1 MTEREKQQQ
10 GLEYLTVDE
19 ELISMVKHS
28 QMLCFKYNSLSPDN
42 SGERE
47 RLIRELIPNIG
58 EDFAIEQP
66 FHCDYG
72 INLYIGKNFYAN
84 YNLTILDCARVT
96 IGDNCFIGPN
106 VSIYTPNHPL
116 DVERRNA
123 LLETALPVTIGDN
136 VWIGGSAV
144 INPGVTIGDN
154 CVIGSGAVVTRD
166 IPPNSLAVGNPARV
180 IKTINQ

>member
-1 MTEREKQQQ
+1 M
-10 GLEYLTVDE
+10 G
-19 ELISMVKHS
+19 
-28 QMLCFKYNSLSPDN
+28 
-42 SGERE
+42 
-47 RLIRELIPNIG
+47 
-58 EDFAIEQP
+58 
-66 FHCDYG
+66 
-72 INLYIGKNFYAN
+72 
-84 YNLTILDCARVT
+84 
-96 IGDNCFIGPN
+96 
-106 VSIYTPNHPL
+106 IYTPNHPL

>member
-10 GLEYLTVDE
+10 GLYYLTTDN
-19 ELISMVKHS
+19 ELISMIKHS
-28 QMLCFKYNSLSPDN
+28 QQLCYEYNMLPPAKAE
-42 SGERE
+42 ERE
-47 RLIRELIPNIG
+47 ALIRRLIPHIG
-58 EDFAIEQP
+58 DNFTIEQP

-84 YNLTILDCARVT
+84 YNLTVLDCGRVT

-106 VSIYTPNHPL
+106 VGIYTPNHPL
-116 DVERRNA
+116 EAEKRNTLVERA
-123 LLETALPVTIGDN
+123 LSVTIGNN

-154 CVIGSGAVVTRD
+154 CVIGSGSVVTHD
-166 IPPNSLAVGNPARV
+166 IPSNSLAVGNPARV
-180 IKTINQ
+180 IKTIE